1 MKFSTR
7 ARYALR
13 MMIAIA
19 RQGRR
24 NGAMSLASVAE
35 KTMISRRY
43 LEQLAI
49 PLKTASLI
57 RGVSGRAGGYLLA
70 RPPDQIRLGEIVEAA
85 IGPINIV
92 DCVREPE
99 ICLKADVCECRTVYQ
114 LINDGITRVLNGIR
128 LDQMADES
136 KLESVCHTLDTKN
149 SGCPTVSP

>member
-1 MKFSTR
+1 MKLSTR

-19 RQGRR
+19 RQG
-24 NGAMSLASVAE
+24 NGSRAVSLAAVAE
-35 KTMISRRY
+35 KTLISRRY

-57 RGVSGRAGGYLLA
+57 RGISGRAGGYRLA
-70 RPPDQIRLGEIVEAA
+70 RPPDKILLGEIVEAA

-114 LINDGITRVLNGIR
+114 LINDGITDVLNRIR

-136 KLESVCHTLDTKN
+136 KLVSVCNTLDTKN
-149 SGCPTVSP
+149 SGCPTVSQ

>member
-1 MKFSTR
+1 MKLSTR

-19 RQGRR
+19 RRSNGRR
-24 NGAMSLASVAE
+24 AMSLAAVAE

-49 PLKTASLI
+49 PLKTATLI
-57 RGVSGRAGGYLLA
+57 RGVSGRAGGYRLA
-70 RPPDQIRLGEIVEAA
+70 RPPDQIRLGDIVEAA

-99 ICLKADVCECRTVYQ
+99 ICIKADICECRTVYQ
-114 LINDGITRVLNGIR
+114 LINDGITNVLNSIY
-128 LDQMADES
+128 LHQMADES
-136 KLESVCHTLDTKN
+136 KLSSVCNTLDTKN
-149 SGCPTVSP
+149 SGCPTVTP